1 MVDIGTRGPAA
12 DGTRPDSFLTV
23 LDMRML
29 PPDGDAA
36 RATAHLG
43 PATWAKGTE
52 RPRLGALVA
61 MADVV
66 AGLRPTGAVAPT
78 VDLNLQLLRPAPARG
93 QVDMVCR
100 PLKAGRRLFVG
111 EVLMWH
117 RGTPLARSVATFLN
131 RSYGVAGSPP
141 RASSAGRGRPEAPF
155 DEWFLPSFPDERT
168 VLVERT
174 EEISNGPGA
183 TVQGG
188 AQATVAELAAEWA
201 LAPRGP
207 HLAVDLDIRYL
218 GPVRTGPLAATA
230 DVVAV
235 HDDRAFV
242 SVRLADAGAG
252 DALVAH
258 ATVVCRPET

>member
-1 MVDIGTRGPAA
+1 MTDLGTRGPAA
-12 DGTRPDSFLTV
+12 DGTRSDSFLTV

-29 PPDGDAA
+29 PPDGETA

-61 MADVV
+61 MADIV
-66 AGLRPTGAVAPT
+66 AGLRPTGPVVPT

-93 QVDMVCR
+93 RVDLECR

-111 EVLMWH
+111 EVLMRH
-117 RGTPLARSVATFLN
+117 EGTLLARSVATFIN
-131 RSYGVAGSPP
+131 RSYGGTGSPP
-141 RASSAGRGRPEAPF
+141 RGPARREASF
-155 DEWFLPSFPDERT
+155 DDWFLPSYPDERT

-188 AQATVAELAAEWA
+188 AQATVAELAAEWV
-201 LAPRGP
+201 LSPLGP
-207 HLAVDLDIRYL
+207 HAAVDLDIRYL
-218 GPVRTGPLAATA
+218 GRVAAGPLAATA
-230 DVVAV
+230 DVLAV
-235 HDDRAFV
+235 RGDRAFV
-242 SVRLADAGAG
+242 SVMLTDAGAG
-252 DALVAH
+252 DAVVAH
-258 ATVVCRPET
+258 ASVVCRPEA